1 MSLMACMRKLLV
13 ILNAMLSAQLLRGGS
28 GWIPALVFTGG
39 RLCAGITGGGLD
51 DREGRRLGSPLRG
64 KGWRG
69 MMLEGGGRPQ
79 ETPLRGRLVERLNVT
94 GDD

>member
-1 MSLMACMRKLLV
+1 MACMRKLLV

-64 KGWRG
+64 ERGRRG
-69 MMLEGGGRPQ
+69 MMLEGEGRFANRRYG
-79 ETPLRGRLVERLNVT
+79 RGWLN
-94 GDD
+94 GRM